1 MLVAN
6 STMITLPFVDLILTL
21 IRCLLELD
29 TKYRYMTK
37 FRADSR
43 VALDLQA
50 LSAVLP
56 SMTSTGPDG
65 RADWLTSPRLLKSPS
80 TTIAARRDS
89 SDDDSEGGVR
99 IDMDS
104 STLGF
109 EPDPVVVVSEAPSTP
124 SILVIGAEKDFIV
137 DQEGVRETAQ
147 YLGVKPIFIPGAYHD
162 VMLGPKWKLSAD
174 IVAEWLA
181 NI

>member
-1 MLVAN
+1 
-6 STMITLPFVDLILTL
+6 
-21 IRCLLELD
+21 
-29 TKYRYMTK
+29 MTK

-43 VALDLQA
+43 VALDLQS
-50 LSAVLP
+50 LSNVLP

-65 RADWLTSPRLLKSPS
+65 RADWLTTPRLLKSPNI
-80 TTIAARRDS
+80 TTRRKDY
-89 SDDDSEGGVR
+89 SDDDSDGGVR
-99 IDMDS
+99 IDMDC

-109 EPDPVVVVSEAPSTP
+109 EPEPEPDVVIPEAPTTP

-181 NI
+181 KM

>member
-1 MLVAN
+1 MTSATLVQAL
-6 STMITLPFVDLILTL
+6 TPTLCLTT
-21 IRCLLELD
+21 I
-29 TKYRYMTK
+29 RYMTK

-43 VALDLQA
+43 VALDLQS
-50 LSAVLP
+50 LSNVLP

-65 RADWLTSPRLLKSPS
+65 RADWLPTPRLLKSPS
-80 TTIAARRDS
+80 ITTVRKEY

-99 IDMDS
+99 IDMDC

-109 EPDPVVVVSEAPSTP
+109 EPEPAAVVLVPEVRRTP

-162 VMLGPKWKLSAD
+162 VMLGPKWRLSAD

-181 NI
+181 NM